1 MLYEIAE
8 HRLRLTFRDSYQD
21 DSLLPS
27 FAPFLVD
34 DEEDNAPLI
43 NITVDDSLKSVS
55 RNERRLIRDVD
66 TGNGVIKV
74 LRLETPDGRP
84 NGYQFVICDITGF
97 QCALLIANE
106 DFRQCYC
113 ALRGDQVRRNF
124 ALNSLVMLC
133 FAFATASLD
142 TVLVHASLVRHEGKG
157 YAFTAKSGT
166 GKSTQVSNWLRYIPD
181 CDLMNDDNSVIR
193 IKDDRVFV
201 YGSPWSG
208 KTPCYRNVKAPL
220 GAMALIHRDNS
231 NYLERLKPIKAFVT
245 LLSPCSTMKWD
256 ERVYRANGDTV
267 SKVLERI
274 PVYALHC
281 LPDRESALV
290 ASEGMKKGL

>member
-8 HRLRLTFRDSYQD
+8 HRLRLTFKDSYQN

-27 FAPFLVD
+27 FAPFRV
-34 DEEDNAPLI
+34 EEDSHAPLI
-43 NITVDDSLKSVS
+43 DITVDDSLKSVS
-55 RNERRLIRDVD
+55 KGERRLIRDVD
-66 TGNGVIKV
+66 TGNGIIQVF
-74 LRLETPDGRP
+74 RLKTHDDKP
-84 NGYQFVICDITGF
+84 NGYQFVIGDVTGF
-97 QCALLIANE
+97 QCALLITNE
-106 DFRQCYC
+106 DFRQCRC
-113 ALRGDQVRRNF
+113 ALRGDNVRRIF

-181 CDLMNDDNSVIR
+181 CDLMNDDNPVIR
-193 IKDDRVFV
+193 IKDDDVYI

-231 NYLERLKPIKAFVT
+231 NFLERLKPIKAFVT
-245 LLSPCSTMKWD
+245 LLPACSTMKWD

-281 LPDRESALV
+281 LPDKDSAIV
-290 ASEGMKKGL
+290 ASAGMKKGI